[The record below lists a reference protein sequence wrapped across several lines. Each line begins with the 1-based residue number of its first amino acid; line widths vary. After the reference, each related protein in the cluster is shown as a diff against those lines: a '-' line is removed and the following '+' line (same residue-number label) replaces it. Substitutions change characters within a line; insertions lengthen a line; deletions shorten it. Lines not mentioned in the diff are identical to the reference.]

1 MYGAKIRAIRGRLG
15 MSQEEFCRF
24 AGVNRYTLSNVESNR
39 NTNPT
44 PGFIESIENAL
55 GVSLDDPRIEQF
67 VTIVEFES
75 LAVAA

>member
-1 MYGAKIRAIRGRLG
+1 MYGAKIRSLRGRLG
-15 MSQEEFCRF
+15 MSQEEFCKF
-24 AGVNRYTLSNVESNR
+24 VGVNRYTLSNVESER

-44 PGFIESIENAL
+44 PGFIESIEKAL

-67 VTIVEFES
+67 VTIEIPKE